1 MKISERCFQF
11 VELRF
16 LIHKTSMKP
25 FVARLDTTLSL
36 EVKLPEHCLISL
48 LFKVD
53 HQVRRSFHLEP
64 NTSVKHKMMFREYW
78 KKIIDQ
84 EENQTELASMD
95 AVSCFADAK
104 LDRIYIKDDS
114 NEDLNQVD

>member
-1 MKISERCFQF
+1 
-11 VELRF
+11 
-16 LIHKTSMKP
+16 
-25 FVARLDTTLSL
+25 
-36 EVKLPEHCLISL
+36 
-48 LFKVD
+48 
-53 HQVRRSFHLEP
+53 
-64 NTSVKHKMMFREYW
+64 MMFREYW